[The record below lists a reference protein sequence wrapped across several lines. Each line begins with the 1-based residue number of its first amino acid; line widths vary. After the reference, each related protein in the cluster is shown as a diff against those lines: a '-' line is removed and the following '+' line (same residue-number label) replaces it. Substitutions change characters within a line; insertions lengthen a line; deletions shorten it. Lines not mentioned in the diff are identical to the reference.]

1 MMSTETQTRYSVPF
15 TPLEERIE
23 AERPELLP
31 ALKNLKSAIGEADYE
46 KYINTLASIKKVEDQ
61 LLVITRREMNR
72 SIILSR
78 FLPQL
83 KESFDVR
90 FVRVVNQ

>member
-1 MMSTETQTRYSVPF
+1 MSTENQTRYSVPF

-23 AERPELLP
+23 AETPELLP
-31 ALKNLKSAIGEADYE
+31 ALQKLKSSIGEADYE
-46 KYINTLASIKKVEDQ
+46 KYINTMASLKKVEGQ
-61 LLVITRREMNR
+61 LLLITRREMNR

-83 KESFDVR
+83 KESFDVQ